1 MKNIAKM
8 VIANII
14 TIDMIAIAIFG
25 GYMAAKKIDERRS
38 EETQI
43 TVPVVTE
50 ETTDTSDSNVTMECL
65 KELRHGNRVCCEA
78 YRNNEKV
85 GSISTRDETYFIEWV
100 LEHEGCTFEIIR

>member
-1 MKNIAKM
+1 MKKYFVFAM
-8 VIANII
+8 
-14 TIDMIAIAIFG
+14 AIVFALT
-25 GYMAAKKIDERRS
+25 ACKNNTNETPAKKIDARRS